1 MAITRTE
8 FKDETY
14 KVYRGASIK
23 ILGFLRENKDSAY
36 TSKEIAEAVGI
47 SQTSVVAAM
56 KKLVQSGDIENKKP
70 YYISVSDTAK
80 YKNKR
85 KLLKGETGETG
96 ETASDNDDDEND
108 KDNDEDEDESEDKK
122 DE

>member
-23 ILGFLRENKDSAY
+23 ILGFLKENKDSAY

-85 KLLKGETGETG
+85 KMKGGDMVLEDDE
-96 ETASDNDDDEND
+96 EEDNKDDDKDDDE
-108 KDNDEDEDESEDKK
+108 ESEKDKT
-122 DE
+122 E